1 MKHLKAF
8 NVNEE
13 YFGGKQLLNL
23 HCTLKDAMNPKI
35 DALIDYL
42 TEYRAKINSDTSAFE
57 SSDTE
62 KIDNMYSYI
71 INDISLKNF

>member
-13 YFGGKQLLNL
+13 YFGGP
-23 HCTLKDAMNPKI
+23 LKDAMNPKI

>member
-8 NVNEE
+8 NEE
-13 YFGGKQLLNL
+13 YFGGP
-23 HCTLKDAMNPKI
+23 LKDAMNPKI

-42 TEYRAKINSDTSAFE
+42 TEYRAKINSDTSTFE

-71 INDISLKNF
+71 INDINIKNF